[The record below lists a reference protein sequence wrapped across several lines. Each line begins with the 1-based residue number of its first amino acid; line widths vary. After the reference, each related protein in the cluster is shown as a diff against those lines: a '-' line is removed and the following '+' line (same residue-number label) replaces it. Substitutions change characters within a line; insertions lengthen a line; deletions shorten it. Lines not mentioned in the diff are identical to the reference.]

1 MTPDNDTLDERG
13 TTIAEARALLQ
24 TLRDK
29 GFEGDNGKIAVG
41 LGRTE
46 DEIADILDDKGTFD
60 DDLLIKV
67 RALAQQ
73 RGVELE

>member
-1 MTPDNDTLDERG
+1 MTPNNDKLDERG
-13 TTIAEARALLQ
+13 TTTPEARTLLQ

-29 GFEGDNGKIAVG
+29 GFEGDNGKVAIV

-46 DEIADILDDKGTFD
+46 DEIADIFNDKGTFD

-73 RGVELE
+73 RGIEIE

>member
-1 MTPDNDTLDERG
+1 MTPNHNTLDERG
-13 TTIAEARALLQ
+13 TTSAEARALLQ
-24 TLRDK
+24 ILRDK
-29 GFEGDNGKIAVG
+29 GFEGDNGKIAIG

-46 DEIADILDDKGTFD
+46 EEIADILDDKGTFD

-73 RGVELE
+73 RGVEIE